1 MFSQKKREKSKA
13 NGRRFN
19 TTHDKVISKHLWENA
34 YLDCWENVAL
44 WSLTLV
50 IEKGCK
56 PLMKTGI

>member
-19 TTHDKVISKHLWENA
+19 TTHDKLISKHLRENA
-34 YLDCWENVAL
+34 YLDCWENMAL
-44 WSLTLV
+44 WSLTP
-50 IEKGCK
+50 EKGCK